1 MAYNTASSTI
11 HDFDFIFSLIGQKN
25 RFAFSKKN
33 PAVKRITDKYSITA
47 DEVVILAYLL
57 HYQSVEIFWE
67 KIVRLFDKEETA
79 RQATTDLIG
88 RGFVESREL
97 WPGEYDV
104 CFSISPDAYTAFYS
118 DKPFIEKGFD
128 DCLAELIGCNT
139 ATIYEYSWL
148 GKFTRSLNRDG
159 NQKLKEAYDQ
169 LHIGELNESQQRAF
183 WAIANFFA
191 QNFDL
196 EISID
201 REATDGNFSEN
212 LSELVK
218 KGLIEIT
225 VIENDS
231 RVIKEYHLSI
241 RAAGLLFKGR
251 DEIIKYDE
259 LAKYANVIK
268 CDSITKKE
276 LYFSGKAEE
285 ETEKLKAMLSKE
297 GFARAKSILERQKR
311 PASIISLLWGPPG
324 TGKTETVK
332 QLALATGR
340 DLVMF
345 ELSKVTGYGW
355 GTTEKC
361 YRALFRAYKYIA
373 VISDCVPILLLNEA
387 DAILCKRLRQMDRAI
402 DKSENIVTNI
412 LLEEMESLNGILLA
426 TTNLID
432 NMDEAFYRRFLF
444 KTKLEK
450 PDTKARFHIWKSLI
464 PELTDSEAHGLAD
477 NFVMSGAQID
487 NVATKRSLAELYF
500 EGDRGKEYIEGLCKE
515 ELATENGSKSERASI
530 GFHL

>member
-1 MAYNTASSTI
+1 MAFKTTSSTI
-11 HDFDFIFSLIGQKN
+11 HDFNFIFNLIGQKN
-25 RFAFSKKN
+25 GFASSKRN
-33 PAVKRITDKYSITA
+33 PAVKRITEKYFITPEEA
-47 DEVVILAYLL
+47 VMLAYLL
-57 HYQSVEIFWE
+57 HYRSEEIIWK
-67 KIVRLFDKEETA
+67 KIVQLFDKEETA
-79 RQATTDLIG
+79 QQATTDLIG
-88 RGFVESREL
+88 RGFVETRDM
-97 WPGEYDV
+97 WFGEYTV
-104 CFSISPDAYTAFYS
+104 CFKISPDAYNAFCN
-118 DKPFIEKGFD
+118 DKPFKEKGFD
-128 DCLAELIGCNT
+128 DCLAELFSCNT
-139 ATIYEYSWL
+139 ATIYDDPWL

-169 LHIGELNESQQRAF
+169 LHIGELNESQQKAF

-191 QNFDL
+191 QNFDE

-218 KGLIEIT
+218 KGLVEIT
-225 VIENDS
+225 VFENDS
-231 RVIKEYHLSI
+231 RVIKEYHLSV

-251 DEIIKYDE
+251 EEIIKYDE

-268 CDSITKKE
+268 CNSITKKE
-276 LYFSGKAEE
+276 LFFSNKAEE
-285 ETEKLKAMLSKE
+285 ETEKLKTMLSKE
-297 GFARAKSILERQKR
+297 GFAKAKGILERQKR

-332 QLALATGR
+332 QLALETGR
-340 DLVMF
+340 DLIMF
-345 ELSKVTGYGW
+345 DLSKVTGYGW
-355 GTTEKC
+355 GTTEKS

-387 DAILCKRLRQMDRAI
+387 DAILSKRLQQMDRAI

-412 LLEEMESLNGILLA
+412 LLEELENLNGILLA

-450 PDTKARFHIWKSLI
+450 PDAKARFLIWKSLI
-464 PELTDSEAHGLAD
+464 PELTDSEAHELAE
-477 NFVMSGAQID
+477 NYIMSGAQID

-500 EGDRGKEYIEGLCKE
+500 DGDRGKEYIECLCKE
-515 ELATENGSKSERASI
+515 ELATENGSKSERTSI